1 MSEDAIPKTP
11 SGDDS
16 EPDLYKSGIYLF
28 MDVVNSDNCKEAIE
42 FISERINN
50 SPIIAANGFISRDL
64 FSSSEKKT
72 NFYMIGSMGLASSIG
87 LGIALKK
94 PKKRIFIFDGDGNIL
109 MNLSSLVTIG
119 SLQPKNLIHIIFD
132 NNMHESTGGQP
143 TNSNFVNIEK
153 IAKACNYNHTFMV
166 RTENNL
172 LKILYKIKKL
182 KGPIMIVVKIQQ
194 SKGEKSK
201 RVNILPVDIKER
213 FMMS

>member
-1 MSEDAIPKTP
+1 MIRKAAINT
-11 SGDDS
+11 
-16 EPDLYKSGIYLF
+16 
-28 MDVVNSDNCKEAIE
+28 VVKKIGNH
-42 FISERINN
+42 
-50 SPIIAANGFISRDL
+50 PIISANGFISRDL
-64 FSSSEKKT
+64 FEVCDKSS

-87 LGIALKK
+87 LGVALKNPRK
-94 PKKRIFIFDGDGNIL
+94 SVFIFDGDGNVL
-109 MNLSSLVTIG
+109 MNLG
-119 SLQPKNLIHIIFD
+119 SLTTIASQKPKNLIHIVFD
-132 NNMHESTGGQP
+132 NSVHESTGGQP

-153 IAKACNYNHTFMV
+153 IAKACNYNYTFMV

>member
-1 MSEDAIPKTP
+1 MIRKAAISAAVKKI
-11 SGDDS
+11 G
-16 EPDLYKSGIYLF
+16 
-28 MDVVNSDNCKEAIE
+28 NH
-42 FISERINN
+42 
-50 SPIIAANGFISRDL
+50 PIISANGFISRDL
-64 FSSSEKKT
+64 FEVCDKRS

-87 LGIALKK
+87 LGVALKNPRK
-94 PKKRIFIFDGDGNIL
+94 SVFIFDGDGNVL
-109 MNLSSLVTIG
+109 MNLG
-119 SLQPKNLIHIIFD
+119 SLTTIASQKPKNLIHIVFD
-132 NNMHESTGGQP
+132 NSVHESTGGQP

-172 LKILYKIKKL
+172 LKILDKIKKL

-213 FMMS
+213 FMVS